1 MSVYRVLPGADNR
14 NEEAKRSLQ
23 FVRSEMSKATMFAD
37 TLAKQLDHYNREH
50 GQALSKADLRGHR
63 LHDFVRSEHRELG
76 ARTWC
81 ALSSIRKS
89 AATIVAAENEVR
101 VGDEREV
108 LVHPLVF
115 RRHPLHRPS

>member
-1 MSVYRVLPGADNR
+1 
-14 NEEAKRSLQ
+14 
-23 FVRSEMSKATMFAD
+23 MFAD

-81 ALSSIRKS
+81 TLSSIRKS
-89 AATIVAAENEVR
+89 AATMLLSPQKTR
-101 VGDEREV
+101 
-108 LVHPLVF
+108 
-115 RRHPLHRPS
+115 